1 MDDTQKKDGQKPL
14 QEIPEE
20 NTEAPVT
27 ASVPEEAETDMELPD
42 NVAALSDGAQDEDGA
57 FLENGAQGYE
67 SQFGEITDGQTEDSV
82 QPAPVKTRKRR
93 FLMPCIIVAI
103 VIFVLAAASGAAFLV
118 LHNTPA
124 GVWAVEGNESSGA
137 YYVFD
142 NNGVAQ
148 MVTGTVSYKG
158 TYSLKEATGDT
169 GQKINLYIP
178 VGYSA
183 IQGDFDYTITG
194 NIFTGRNFVISA
206 GEGQEL
212 KLVSSSLPE
221 NTLEPAKDRKT
232 DDKIIGSWKLKDSEN
247 GVTYTMNADGTIVLE
262 SDSMRIEGVYT
273 LKDGKIVT
281 TYVMAGQNN
290 DMEETYSFDKDT
302 LLINGSGFEK
312 VK

>member
-1 MDDTQKKDGQKPL
+1 MDDTQKKDGLEPA
-14 QEIPEE
+14 QEIPGGNTGEPVKEPVLEE
-20 NTEAPVT
+20 PG
-27 ASVPEEAETDMELPD
+27 TDGVLPD
-42 NVAALSDGAQDEDGA
+42 NVAALSDEIQDEDGA
-57 FLENGAQGYE
+57 FLENGAQGYD
-67 SQFGEITDGQTEDSV
+67 SQFGELTDGQAEASV
-82 QPAPVKTRKRR
+82 LAAPVKTKKRR
-93 FLMPCIIVAI
+93 FLMPCIIIAI

-124 GVWAVEGNESSGA
+124 GVWAVEGSEEAGA

-158 TYSLKEATGDT
+158 TYSLQEATGDS

-183 IQGDFDYTITG
+183 IQGDFDYTLTG
-194 NIFTGRNFVISA
+194 NIFTGRKFVISA

-212 KLVSSSLPE
+212 KLVSSALPE

-232 DDKIIGSWKLKDSEN
+232 DDKLIGSWKLKDSQN
-247 GVTYTMNADGTIVLE
+247 SVTYTLNADGTIVLE
-262 SDSMRIEGVYT
+262 SDSMRIAGVYT
-273 LKDGKIVT
+273 IKDGKIVT